1 MLFAKRLK
9 MNIVIQISQKDDAKA
24 WLLLQKKFSGIALP
38 KRTFVLPEEAVRAL
52 REAGIRFREI
62 SRDGVL
68 QPKGVIAGE
77 RI

>member
-1 MLFAKRLK
+1 
-9 MNIVIQISQKDDAKA
+9 MNIVIQISKKDDARA

-38 KRTFVLPEEAVRAL
+38 QRTFVLPEEAVRAL
-52 REAGIRFREI
+52 REAGIKYSEI

-68 QPKGVIAGE
+68 QPQGVLAGE